1 MAVDIVG
8 LVVVIVFYVAILIF
22 GILAARWFEKK
33 NLSDVSDEEKMM
45 VAGRKIGSVVGTFT
59 IIATLCGGG
68 FLNGTAEGIM
78 HDGLAWTIFPFAM
91 ALGYFIAGWLYAG
104 KMREARYLTMLDP
117 LQEKFSNGMVAIIF
131 LGSLLGDVFWSASI
145 LGALGEDLSVIID
158 LNVEIAIWVSAAI
171 AVIYTG
177 FGKMVS
183 VALTDIVQ
191 LMFMVIGMF
200 LCLPFAITNENVE
213 NISSTFDTSWGGE
226 IPKNTIAAWIDL
238 AIAMTLGTIP
248 WQTYFQR
255 VLAMKSPKH
264 AQWLSLTGGI
274 GSLIFTIPPIIIGA
288 IGASTN
294 WNATELNRTLTDDD
308 AAIVLPLVV
317 HYLTPRPVA
326 VIALAALCAAVMS
339 SIDSAV
345 LSCSTLFTHNV
356 YKLAFRPRA
365 TQFELVVVQ
374 TVSVIVAGVA
384 SSLIAIYVNTIYGL
398 FVLAGDVV
406 YVIVFP
412 QLTAAVFT
420 SWVNGYGSFFGFVI
434 GLVLRLGAGEPFLN
448 FQPFIE
454 YPYYTE
460 DDGQLFPFRFLAMMC
475 NLLGIYAFS
484 YLFKVLFEKDI
495 LPRSWD
501 VCHVI
506 KTAELDTGMDKQ
518 GDEKMTTE
526 NGITNAGYSTD
537 DVVGVKM
544 IKL

>member
-1 MAVDIVG
+1 MTNI
-8 LVVVIVFYVAILIF
+8 IL
-22 GILAARWFEKK
+22 
-33 NLSDVSDEEKMM
+33 
-45 VAGRKIGSVVGTFT
+45 
-59 IIATLCGGG
+59 
-68 FLNGTAEGIM
+68 
-78 HDGLAWTIFPFAM
+78 P
-91 ALGYFIAGWLYAG
+91 
-104 KMREARYLTMLDP
+104 
-117 LQEKFSNGMVAIIF
+117 
-131 LGSLLGDVFWSASI
+131 
-145 LGALGEDLSVIID
+145 
-158 LNVEIAIWVSAAI
+158 
-171 AVIYTG
+171 
-177 FGKMVS
+177 
-183 VALTDIVQ
+183 
-191 LMFMVIGMF
+191 
-200 LCLPFAITNENVE
+200 
-213 NISSTFDTSWGGE
+213 
-226 IPKNTIAAWIDL
+226 
-238 AIAMTLGTIP
+238 
-248 WQTYFQR
+248 
-255 VLAMKSPKH
+255 
-264 AQWLSLTGGI
+264 
-274 GSLIFTIPPIIIGA
+274 
-288 IGASTN
+288 
-294 WNATELNRTLTDDD
+294 
-308 AAIVLPLVV
+308 
-317 HYLTPRPVA
+317 
-326 VIALAALCAAVMS
+326 
-339 SIDSAV
+339 
-345 LSCSTLFTHNV
+345 
-356 YKLAFRPRA
+356 YKQA
-365 TQFELVVVQ
+365 TQFELVVVH

-506 KTAELDTGMDKQ
+506 KTAELDTGTDKQ